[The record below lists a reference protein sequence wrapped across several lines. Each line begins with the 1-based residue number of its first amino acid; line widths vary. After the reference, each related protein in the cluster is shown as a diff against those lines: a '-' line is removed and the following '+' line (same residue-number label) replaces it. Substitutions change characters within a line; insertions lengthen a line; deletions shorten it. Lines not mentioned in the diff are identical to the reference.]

1 MESNSYTLV
10 TLVNLQ
16 RKFQRNLQQRAIWAK
31 NMQLYDLLAQDIFKS
46 SMMGFKRPMLVN
58 LSNKFPFGGQGQGQF
73 GPVLCN
79 LV

>member
-1 MESNSYTLV
+1 MESNSYILV
-10 TLVNLQ
+10 TLVNFQ
-16 RKFQRNLQQRAIWAK
+16 RKFPFAAKGNLGK
-31 NMQLYDLLAQDIFKS
+31 NMQLYDLLAQDFFKS